1 MTEIFITVNT
11 MKPLKRGTNGMG
23 KLSPDETY
31 IANGYYP
38 LINNKPSYDSVTQ
51 TISSVDSVDEE
62 NKVVNR
68 VYTIADKPIEEV
80 IEEQAILVKR
90 AVQLHIDTKAQTL
103 GFDDINSIAKFMG
116 FENKYRVDADSLAVW
131 TTNVWD
137 YIETEFAKVELDERS
152 LPTVDEAII
161 EIVNAHP
168 YV

>member
-1 MTEIFITVNT
+1 
-11 MKPLKRGTNGMG
+11 
-23 KLSPDETY
+23 
-31 IANGYYP
+31 
-38 LINNKPSYDSVTQ
+38 
-51 TISSVDSVDEE
+51 
-62 NKVVNR
+62 
-68 VYTIADKPIEEV
+68 
-80 IEEQAILVKR
+80 
-90 AVQLHIDTKAQTL
+90 
-103 GFDDINSIAKFMG
+103 MG